1 MRERLAD
8 IPGVKIE
15 IWEEMMGP
23 PTGRQFHL
31 NLMAK
36 DFDVL
41 EQHVALVRAELDRV
55 GGFIDIEDTLPLPS
69 IEWEL
74 EVDRAQAAKFGVDI
88 SAIGDMVQLVT
99 EGLKLSD
106 YRPDDAD
113 DEVDILV
120 RFPPDYRTLDEMDAI
135 RVSTPNG
142 QVPVSSF
149 VKRVARQD
157 PGEINRIDGQ
167 RVVSVIASVEPGLLP
182 DTKVREVEQ
191 SLRNTPDWDSDVK
204 WVFKGEDE
212 EQQKSADFLQKAFVV
227 ALFLMAVILV
237 TQFNSFYSAFLI
249 LSAVLMS
256 TIGVFLGLL
265 IFQQP
270 FGIVMSGVGVIS
282 LAGIVV
288 NNNIVLIDTYDRLKK
303 DIQDPMQAIIQTGV
317 QRLRPV
323 LLTTVTTVLGLMPM
337 MFQINVDFVQ
347 RAVHV
352 GAPSLQWWQ
361 QLSIAIVCGLSFATV
376 LTLVVTPCALKLK
389 TDLAAKLHDRKLSRR
404 YEMRQPAE

>member
-1 MRERLAD
+1 M
-8 IPGVKIE
+8 
-15 IWEEMMGP
+15 
-23 PTGRQFHL
+23 
-31 NLMAK
+31 
-36 DFDVL
+36 
-41 EQHVALVRAELDRV
+41 
-55 GGFIDIEDTLPLPS
+55 
-69 IEWEL
+69 
-74 EVDRAQAAKFGVDI
+74 DRAQAAKFGVDI

-106 YRPDDAD
+106 YRPEDAD

-120 RFPPDYRTLDEMDAI
+120 RFPEDYRTLDEMDAI
-135 RVSTPNG
+135 RVNTPNG
-142 QVPVSSF
+142 QVPVSGF

-157 PGEINRIDGQ
+157 PGEINRVDGE

-182 DTKVREVEQ
+182 DTKVREIEQ
-191 SLRNTPDWDSDVK
+191 WLLSSSDWDADVK

-212 EQQKSADFLQKAFVV
+212 EQQESADLLQKAFIV

-249 LSAVLMS
+249 LSAVIMS

-265 IFQQP
+265 IFKQP
-270 FGIVMSGVGVIS
+270 FGVIMSGVGVIS

-303 DIQDPMQAIIQTGV
+303 NIQDPVQAIIQTGV

-323 LLTTVTTVLGLMPM
+323 LLTTCTTVLGLMPM
-337 MFQINVDFVQ
+337 MFQVNVDFVQ

-361 QLSIAIVCGLSFATV
+361 QLSISIVCGLTFATV
-376 LTLVVTPCALKLK
+376 LTLVVTPCAPKLK
-389 TDLAAKLHDRKLSRR
+389 TDLSAKLQQRRLSRG
-404 YEMRQPAE
+404 YSIQQPAE